1 MIQSE
6 FSRSAIK
13 LVETTAPLGLLIA
26 GLLAIVILG
35 HLSGAQAWNIV
46 LTEMLIRVVVV
57 AGIYMFVGNSGIISF
72 GHIGFMCI
80 GAYGAAW
87 ATVSPEW
94 KEVMLV
100 GLPLFL
106 QGREYPFIIASIGG
120 ATLAACVALILGCAI
135 MRLSG
140 IAASI
145 ASFAFMAIVHSVY
158 SNWDSVTAGTSS
170 IIGIPTVVDAWI
182 ALAFAALAICAVF
195 LYQRTRTCLLLRCSR
210 DDEIAAQSSA
220 ISIFRVRLVAFVG
233 SAFVVG
239 LGGALQAHFLGILTT
254 NIFYLDLT
262 FITLAMLVVGGMRS
276 LSGAVVGVVVV
287 TGIVTLL
294 RAGEAGLPFAQ
305 WTMKLPLGSQQIG
318 LAVTIALVLV
328 FRPTGITRGRDLS
341 LPFSLSQ
348 TVRSASSA
356 RARLGEVKTPSMSA
370 MLANKSA
377 GVRHMTDPSIAPHE
391 PNGQE

>member
-1 MIQSE
+1 MIQS
-6 FSRSAIK
+6 K
-13 LVETTAPLGLLIA
+13 LGRGLIDTSTPGLLIVA
-26 GLLAIVILG
+26 LLGIVILG
-35 HLSGAQAWNIV
+35 QLSGVQAWNIV

-57 AGIYMFVGNSGIISF
+57 VGIYMFVGNSGIISF

-100 GLPLFL
+100 GLPTFL
-106 QGREYPFIIASIGG
+106 QGREYPFIVAVIGG

-145 ASFAFMAIVHSVY
+145 ASFAFMAIIHNVY

-170 IIGIPTVVDAWI
+170 IIGIPTVVDAWM
-182 ALAFAALAICAVF
+182 ALAFAALAIGGVF
-195 LYQRTRTCLLLRCSR
+195 LYQRTPTCLLLRCTR
-210 DDEIAAQSSA
+210 EDDIAAQSSA
-220 ISIFRVRLVAFVG
+220 ISIFRVRLLAFVG

-239 LGGALQAHFLGILTT
+239 LGGALQAHFLGILST

-262 FITLAMLVVGGMRS
+262 FITLAMLVVGGMGS

-294 RAGEAGLPFAQ
+294 RAGEGGIHLAEG
-305 WTMKLPLGSQQIG
+305 TIKLPLGSQEIG
-318 LAVTIALVLV
+318 LGLMMALVLV
-328 FRPTGITRGRDLS
+328 FRPKGIIRGRDLS
-341 LPFSLSQ
+341 LPISLI
-348 TVRSASSA
+348 TRSVS
-356 RARLGEVKTPSMSA
+356 
-370 MLANKSA
+370 
-377 GVRHMTDPSIAPHE
+377 
-391 PNGQE
+391 